1 MRLVD
6 RILAE
11 LQAESAATRRLLERL
26 PEDKLGWKPHP
37 KSMSLGALAN
47 HVATIPAVIA
57 EMAVPD
63 VQELVRSDAW
73 PAPAK
78 QDVLANHDKSLQRAT
93 EILGGFDDA
102 QLQVTWKLMKG
113 GQEVMSLPRAGLLR
127 AVLLN
132 HLYHHRGQLSVY
144 LRLLDV
150 PLPSTYGPSADE
162 PFGSK

>member
-6 RILAE
+6 MIIAE
-11 LQAESAATRRLLERL
+11 LQAESAATRRLLDRL
-26 PEDKLGWKPHP
+26 PEEKLAWKPHA

-63 VQELVRSDAW
+63 VKEMVRFDAW

-78 QDVLANHDKSLQRAT
+78 QDILANHDKSLQRAT
-93 EILGGFDDA
+93 EILGGFEDA
-102 QLQVTWKLMKG
+102 QLQATWKLVMG
-113 GQEVMSLPRAGLLR
+113 GKEVMSLPRAGLLR

-150 PLPSTYGPSADE
+150 PLPSIYGPSADE
-162 PFGSK
+162 GFNAR